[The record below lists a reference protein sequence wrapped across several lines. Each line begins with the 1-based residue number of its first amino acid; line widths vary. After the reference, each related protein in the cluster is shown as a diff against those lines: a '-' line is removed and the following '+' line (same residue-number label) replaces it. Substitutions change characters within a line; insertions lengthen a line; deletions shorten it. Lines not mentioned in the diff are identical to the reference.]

1 MSHHRCIAPG
11 IVLALVAVG
20 AVAAEPLPIE
30 AFLKRPMFLD
40 MKISPDGKHL
50 AATVPLDD
58 DKTVL
63 AVLDRENM
71 KASAVLQMRGHEHVD
86 DFVWVNDTRLVVS
99 ATKKDGMLDQP
110 VPTGELFGVDAD
122 GKNTKTLF
130 SYRAGGDV
138 GTRISKP
145 TTEYATATL
154 IDTLPGSD
162 EDVLISVTP
171 WTAREGGFSEARRMN
186 INTGA
191 TRPVTRSPRPRAWL
205 MADRQGNVRLSSSI
219 TTGGVQEVHVR
230 SASGGEWRSLIDE
243 SGAGYAIVPI
253 EFDADGKHLLIY
265 RQEAAG
271 ASGIY
276 RMNVDSGEQTLVS
289 RPGVVDP
296 GRPLY
301 GIEQGHVVA
310 VQTDDGKPDIAV
322 IDAAAREARL
332 ATAVRNAFPGQFAF
346 ITSYTRDGTIGL
358 VHVYSD
364 RNSGEFYLL
373 QLDTMKA
380 QFLAAGR
387 EWLDPALMS
396 ETRPISLKARDGT
409 PLHGYLTL
417 PRGREAKDL
426 PLVVNPH
433 GGPHGVRDYWGFNE
447 EVQLL
452 ASRGYAVLQVNFR
465 GSGGYGRSFE
475 RAGYREWGGKMQ
487 DDIADSVLWTVA
499 EGLVDAKR
507 ICIYGASYGG
517 YSALMNAARYPDLY
531 QCTIGYVGV
540 YDLNLMFNEGDISQ
554 SMFGRNYLTRV
565 VGSAGLS
572 ANSPLTHAD
581 RIKMPVMLIHG
592 GEDMRVPQ
600 THADRMRAALRKA
613 GNDPVWLVERR
624 EGHGFYNM
632 DNRVKLYTQ
641 LLAFLDEHI
650 GAGKAGAAD
659 GH

>member
-1 MSHHRCIAPG
+1 MNNHRF
-11 IVLALVAVG
+11 IVAGVALALTCASAI
-20 AVAAEPLPIE
+20 AVAAEPPSVE
-30 AFLKRPMFLD
+30 AFLKRPTFFD
-40 MKISPDGKHL
+40 MKISPDGRHL
-50 AATVPLDD
+50 ATTVPLDD

-63 AVLDRENM
+63 AVLDRVNM
-71 KASAVLQMRGHEHVD
+71 KPSAVLQMRGHEHVD
-86 DFVWVNDTRLVVS
+86 DFIWVNDTRLVVS

-122 GKNTKTLF
+122 GKRTKTLF
-130 SYRAGGDV
+130 SYRAGGDT
-138 GTRISKP
+138 GSRISKP
-145 TTEYATATL
+145 TTEYATAML
-154 IDTLPGSD
+154 IDTLPDSD

-171 WTAREGGFSEARRMN
+171 WMAREGGFSEARRMN

-191 TRPVTRSPRPRAWL
+191 TRPVTRSPKPRAWL
-205 MADRQGNVRLSSSI
+205 TADRQGNVRLSTSI
-219 TTGGVQEVHVR
+219 TTDGVQEVHVR
-230 SASGGEWRSLIDE
+230 PVSGGDWRPLAPGQVIT
-243 SGAGYAIVPI
+243 PI
-253 EFDADGKHLLIY
+253 QFDTDGTHLLVH
-265 RQEAAG
+265 REEAAG
-271 ASGIY
+271 PDGVY
-276 RMNVDSGEQTLVS
+276 RLNVDTGEQTLVMRS
-289 RPGVVDP
+289 DVVDP
-296 GRPLY
+296 SRPLY
-301 GIEQGHVVA
+301 GVRHGHVVA
-310 VQTDDGKPDIAV
+310 MQVDNGMPDVAI
-322 IDAAAREARL
+322 IDKEAREARL
-332 ATAVRNAFPGQFAF
+332 ATAVRNAFPGQFAY
-346 ITSYTRDGTIGL
+346 ITSYTRDGKIGL

-373 QLDTMKA
+373 QLDGMKA
-380 QFLAAGR
+380 EFLAASR

-396 ETRPISLKARDGT
+396 ETRPIALKARDGT

-417 PRGREAKDL
+417 PRGRDAKDL

-433 GGPHGVRDYWGFNE
+433 GGPHGIRDYWGFNE

-465 GSGGYGRSFE
+465 GSGGYGRAFE
-475 RAGYREWGGKMQ
+475 HAGYREWGGKMQ
-487 DDIADSVLWTVA
+487 DDIADSVRWTIA

-554 SMFGRNYLTRV
+554 TMFGRSYLTRV
-565 VGSAGLS
+565 VGNAGLS
-572 ANSPLTHAD
+572 AASPVNHAD
-581 RIKMPVMLIHG
+581 RITMPVMLIHG
-592 GEDMRVPQ
+592 GEDLRVPQ

-650 GAGKAGAAD
+650 GAAGKAGVAD
-659 GH
+659 GP